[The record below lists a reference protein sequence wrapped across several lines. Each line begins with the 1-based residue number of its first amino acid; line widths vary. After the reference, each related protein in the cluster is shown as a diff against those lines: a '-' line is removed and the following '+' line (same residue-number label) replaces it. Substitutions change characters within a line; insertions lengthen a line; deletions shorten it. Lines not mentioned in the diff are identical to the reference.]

1 MTDRRDPLLASQYP
15 DVAVPCGRR
24 SQVLLGRAFV
34 LLMLCASVNSAAGL
48 QILEEDDDVAAPVV
62 GERQFMITEQQ
73 FDQMVFG
80 GQQQVVQRAVA
91 VPRAQVVRRVNRV
104 QVIEVVEAAEVV
116 QNLVVQSSIADFR
129 KRMESI
135 AVAEIEAVDRRVSLT
150 EAQKKK
156 LKLAARGDVA
166 QIVSRAAELRPKLTS
181 KPINQQQY
189 VALMKELQPLRMS
202 QQFGILGENSLFR
215 KTLRGTL
222 TAEQRVRFQTLVRE
236 RQRTIVSTALQNLER
251 TTNGLRLLVEKR
263 DKVIEVLLERGRIP
277 QSNGPYDQ
285 YIVLLEAS
293 LLRDELRP
301 LLSETE
307 WEKFELHMV
316 SAKRLVPTLES
327 YGLWTER
334 RSNVD
339 DDEVADAAKE

>member
-1 MTDRRDPLLASQYP
+1 M
-15 DVAVPCGRR
+15 
-24 SQVLLGRAFV
+24 FV
-34 LLMLCASVNSAAGL
+34 LCASVNSFAGL
-48 QILEEDDDVAAPVV
+48 QILADDDDDAAPVV

-80 GQQQVVQRAVA
+80 GQQM
-91 VPRAQVVRRVNRV
+91 VRR
-104 QVIEVVEAAEVV
+104 EVVVLRANGVPAMEVV
-116 QNLVVQSSIADFR
+116 QNMVAQTSVADFQ
-129 KRMESI
+129 KRME
-135 AVAEIEAVDRRVSLT
+135 ATANAEIETVDRRVSLT

-166 QIVSRAAELRPKLTS
+166 QFISRAAELRPKLTS
-181 KPINQQQY
+181 KPIDQQQY
-189 VALMKELQPLRMS
+189 AALMKELQPLRMS
-202 QQFGILGENSLFR
+202 QQFGIVGENSLFR

-222 TAEQRVRFQTLVRE
+222 TAEQRVRFQEFVRE
-236 RQRTIVSTALQNLER
+236 RQRAIVNTALQNLER
-251 TTNGLRLLVEKR
+251 MPIGLRLLVEKR

-277 QSNGPYDQ
+277 QSSGPYDH

-293 LLRDELRP
+293 LLRDELKP

-307 WEKFELHMV
+307 WEKLELQFGQ
-316 SAKRLVPTLES
+316 AKRLVPTLVS

-334 RSNVD
+334 RSNGD